1 MAEAVLLNSFRQ
13 RIAAHM
19 AGKGT
24 LAPIGYMAFGDG
36 GHNDDLTAKPALPE
50 ATGLANELLR
60 KPIDVITQ
68 EDPFSVTGKGSV
80 DMNELVGV
88 ALSEAALIDTDG
100 NVIGIKNFSPKVK
113 ESDESYDVSI
123 KLRF

>member
-1 MAEAVLLNSFRQ
+1 MADAVLVDTFRQ

-36 GHNDDLTAKPALPE
+36 GHNDDLSAKPPSAE

-60 KPIDVITQ
+60 KPIDVVFQ
-68 EDPFSVTGKGSV
+68 EDLFSVTGRGSV
-80 DMNELVGV
+80 DTDELVGV
-88 ALSEAALIDTDG
+88 SLSEAALIDTEG

-113 ESDESYDVSI
+113 ENDESYDVSI
-123 KLRF
+123 RLRF